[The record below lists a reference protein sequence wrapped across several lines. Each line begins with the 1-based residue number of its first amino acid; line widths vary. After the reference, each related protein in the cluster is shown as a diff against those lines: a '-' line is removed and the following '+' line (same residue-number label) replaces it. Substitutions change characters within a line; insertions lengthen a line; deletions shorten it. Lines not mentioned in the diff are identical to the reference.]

1 MEIEPI
7 NALGEVTINFNQDMF
22 IPSNRSE
29 IAYTS
34 IIGFEIVS
42 AIDKSVLEATF
53 VENPEESK

>member
-1 MEIEPI
+1 
-7 NALGEVTINFNQDMF
+7 MF

-42 AIDKSVLEATF
+42 AIDKSVVEATF